1 MKTWF
6 GAATV
11 CINENFEILMV
22 KQGLPDE
29 EKKWT
34 IPSGGKE
41 PDETFASCCLRELY
55 EETGY
60 EGVVERL
67 LYIKTDVIQD
77 NQVEVHY
84 YEVTITGGEKN
95 IQDPDQ
101 LIYEIDWKSAR
112 EIQHIKLSFPKD
124 RAFLLDYIEQKR
136 KTTEGM

>member
-6 GAATV
+6 GAAAV

-67 LYIKTDVIQD
+67 LYIKTDVIEE

-84 YEVTITGGEKN
+84 YEVVITGGEKTLH
-95 IQDPDQ
+95 DPDQ
-101 LIYEIDWKSAR
+101 HIYEIEWKSAR
-112 EIQHIKLSFPKD
+112 EIQHLKLSFPKD
-124 RAFLLDYIEQKR
+124 RTFLLNYIEKKR
-136 KTTEGM
+136 MTTEGM